1 MMRKIT
7 VIGLFCQGRDVSDGQ
22 SVKTRIVTQEM
33 EKALGAEHVTRVD
46 TFGWKRNPLKLF
58 LNCVLAVLRS
68 ENVMFMTD
76 EGGIKVFPRLLR
88 WANIRG
94 KCRLHYY
101 VVGGW
106 LSGYLDRSEAAA
118 ADLRKLDAIYV
129 ELPAMLRE
137 LEQRGFRNGVLVNKF
152 RRMTPVDR
160 KELELRPSA
169 PYKLCYFSRVMRE
182 KGVEECV
189 AAVKLANERAG
200 FEKFRL
206 DIFGSVHPMIRGVA
220 IWLIS

>member
-1 MMRKIT
+1 M
-7 VIGLFCQGRDVSDGQ
+7 
-22 SVKTRIVTQEM
+22 
-33 EKALGAEHVTRVD
+33 
-46 TFGWKRNPLKLF
+46 
-58 LNCVLAVLRS
+58 
-68 ENVMFMTD
+68 MFMTD

-106 LSGYLDRSEAAA
+106 LSGYLDRAEAAV